1 MHKNNHYGN
10 REGRRIFR
18 KPAAALAAAALL
30 VSLAACS
37 GGEQASSPSASPEGS
52 ASMGEMTLGGNRVTI
67 PTDEVILKPSEMGM
81 YPEKEHS
88 FPYLGMD
95 VVLPDSLV
103 EKMQACDVVQ
113 FSEEEV
119 DANGSLSYALLSWS
133 ALSQEQKDA
142 ETPLAGDGIEQWKR
156 GLTHTGALGVYRSGL
171 EER

>member
-1 MHKNNHYGN
+1 MHKNNHCGN

-37 GGEQASSPSASPEGS
+37 GGEQASLPSASPEGS

-103 EKMQACDVVQ
+103 EKCKPAMWSSSARRKWMPMDRSPTR
-113 FSEEEV
+113 FS
-119 DANGSLSYALLSWS
+119 
-133 ALSQEQKDA
+133 
-142 ETPLAGDGIEQWKR
+142 P
-156 GLTHTGALGVYRSGL
+156 GAH
-171 EER
+171 